1 MGGISKYELLNKS
14 FTTPAILHEAGVKV
28 AIITDASVIQIQYLP
43 LVAGMA
49 AKSGLPY
56 HEAWKA
62 ITINP
67 ATLTGIG
74 SRVGSLEVG
83 KDGDV
88 VIWQADPLCEIGAEA
103 HITVIDGKVVY
114 RAE

>member
-14 FTTPAILHEAGVKV
+14 FTTPAALHKAGVDI
-28 AIITDASVIQIQYLP
+28 AIITDAGVIQIQYLP
-43 LVAGMA
+43 LVAGLA
-49 AKSGLPY
+49 AKSGLPID
-56 HEAWKA
+56 EAWKS
-62 ITINP
+62 ITINA

-74 SRVGSLEVG
+74 DKVGSLEVG

-103 HITVIDGKVVY
+103 FVTIIDGKVVIS
-114 RAE
+114 